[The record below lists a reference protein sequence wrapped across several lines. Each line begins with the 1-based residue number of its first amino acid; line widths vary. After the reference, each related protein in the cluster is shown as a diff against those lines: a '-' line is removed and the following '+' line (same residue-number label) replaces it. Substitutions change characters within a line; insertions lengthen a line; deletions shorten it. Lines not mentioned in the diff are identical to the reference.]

1 MKHVNLIL
9 RESVVGLGDAGAL
22 VKVKTGYARNYLVPR
37 GKAVTATDANVKEL
51 KHQKRVIADKAAK
64 QLLDLNAS
72 RDRLAAIRL
81 EVTAQAG
88 EEGKL
93 FGSVTAA
100 QIGEL
105 LGERGF
111 AIDRRKIALTE
122 PIKELGEHKVSIRLR
137 GDVIAEITVAVS
149 ASTD

>member
-1 MKHVNLIL
+1 MKHVNVIL
-9 RESVVGLGDAGAL
+9 RESIVGLGDAGAL
-22 VKVKTGYARNYLVPR
+22 VRVKTGYARNFLVPQ

-51 KHQKRVIADKAAK
+51 EHQKRVIADKAAK
-64 QLLDLNAS
+64 ELLDLNAA
-72 RDRLAAIRL
+72 RDRLASVRL

-100 QIGEL
+100 QICEL
-105 LGERGF
+105 MKERGF
-111 AIDRRKIALTE
+111 EIDRRKIALAE

-137 GDVIAEITVAVS
+137 SDVIAEITVAVS
-149 ASTD
+149 ASTG

>member
-22 VKVKTGYARNYLVPR
+22 VKVKTGYARNYLVPQ

-64 QLLDLNAS
+64 ELLDLNAS